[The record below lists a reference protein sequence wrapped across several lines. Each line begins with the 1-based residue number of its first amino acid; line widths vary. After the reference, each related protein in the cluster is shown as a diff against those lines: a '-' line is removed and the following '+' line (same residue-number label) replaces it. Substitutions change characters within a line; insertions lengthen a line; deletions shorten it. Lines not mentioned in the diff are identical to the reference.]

1 MPSEN
6 HIPPDETVFSV
17 FFDGQFWVGIIERCT
32 GKCGYQAAKIVF
44 GAKPSEEEIQDLLI
58 NRYPEFLF
66 SPVQSNERRCRSSNP
81 KKKLR
86 DAKRAMQDT
95 GYGTK
100 AQNALKAM
108 RDEKNSERRTA
119 SRTRKSEKEDADYL
133 KRKEKQKARHR
144 GK

>member
-1 MPSEN
+1 M
-6 HIPPDETVFSV
+6 FSV
-17 FFDGQFWVGIIERCT
+17 FFDGQFWVGIIERYV
-32 GKCGYQAAKIVF
+32 GKYGYQVAKIVF
-44 GAKPSEEEIQDLLI
+44 GAEPSEEEIQDMLI

-66 SPVQSNERRCRSSNP
+66 SPVQSHERRCRSTNP

-86 DAKRAMQDT
+86 DAREYMQKT

-108 RDEKNSERRTA
+108 RDELNSEHTAA
-119 SRTRKSEKEDADYL
+119 SRKRKSEKKDAAYL
-133 KRKEKQKARHR
+133 KRKEKQKAQHR

>member
-32 GKCGYQAAKIVF
+32 GKCGYQASKIVF
-44 GAKPSEEEIQDLLI
+44 GAEPSEVEIQDMLI
-58 NRYPEFLF
+58 HRYTELMFT
-66 SPVQSNERRCRSSNP
+66 SIQNAERRYTSSSS

-86 DAKRAMQDT
+86 DARESMQKT

-108 RDEKNSERRTA
+108 RDELNSERIA
-119 SRTRKSEKEDADYL
+119 VSRMRKSEKKDADYL
-133 KRKEKQKARHR
+133 KRKEKQKTRHR